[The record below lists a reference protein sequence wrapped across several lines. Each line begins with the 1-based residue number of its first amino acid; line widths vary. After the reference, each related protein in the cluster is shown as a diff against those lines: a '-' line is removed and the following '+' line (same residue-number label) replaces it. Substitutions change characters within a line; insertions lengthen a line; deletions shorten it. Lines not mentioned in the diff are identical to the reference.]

1 MQRAI
6 GIFVTGLFLALAWP
20 TASHAQ
26 VLASCKTWSA
36 APVPRRVPPP
46 LNAPP
51 NTPDRL
57 VATAEA
63 VPGYVQIVCD
73 DAQLFAREVEVDQ
86 AHDLFKAVGDV
97 VFIEGAQRIT
107 ADRLEFNTKTKLGT
121 FWNAQG
127 IMTIAGKADPK
138 SMFGSTEADAYF
150 YGEKV
155 EKIGPEK
162 YRLINGTFTTCVQP
176 TPRWDLSAAQI
187 VLVKDKRAVMR
198 GAVLRIKNVPVLYL
212 PWMYYP
218 INKGDRATG
227 FLMPGYG
234 RSTVRGQILSNAFF
248 WAINRSQDAT
258 FNYDYTSKAGS
269 GYGVEY
275 RYLES
280 QGSQGNA
287 KFTVLNGSTTNAES
301 VFTTRSY
308 LADAALVQQLG
319 TRWQLRS
326 NVNYTNNIQ
335 SQQYSQQDIYRS
347 SNPTRSAAANVQ
359 GSVGRVR
366 LSGEAGITDIFTGT
380 DGKAVRYGSLPTIRA
395 ELPSSPIGKSRVYA
409 GIGSEF
415 SALVRQNEVGNPA
428 TDLGLMRFDVN
439 PTVRAPIGRLPFL
452 RITANAGMRFTYW
465 SEQLSA
471 SGAQVQTPLHRQLFD
486 AGATF
491 TGPTFSR
498 IFDTPSSKYATRWKH
513 VIEPSLN
520 ISKTTAF
527 ADFGKVPRNDGVDY
541 LVGGVTNVTYGLSNS
556 LLAKRPTS
564 SGTSAA
570 NEIASIQVRQTYY
583 STAAAA
589 SYDPQYQTSLGAS
602 SISKWSPMS
611 ISARVQPASVFN
623 LQAQAEYD
631 TTHKEI
637 RSTSIGG
644 GVQSRLANVNAS
656 WSKQFFVKGLS
667 GFDNPNALYH
677 SLNASANLRTQD
689 NHLGANWSW
698 SYDFQQKRQLQQRVV
713 AHYSSQCCGIAAEF
727 QTRYLGLST
736 IQQDHIF
743 NLSFSLAGIGTF
755 SNLLGSFGR

>member
-6 GIFVTGLFLALAWP
+6 GIFVTSLVLAGAWP
-20 TASHAQ
+20 TTAHAQ
-26 VLASCKTWSA
+26 LPASCKVASVS
-36 APVPRRVPPP
+36 PVPERIPAPP
-46 LNAPP
+46 NAPP
-51 NTPDRL
+51 NTPDRF
-57 VATAEA
+57 VAIAKA

-73 DAQLFAREVEVDQ
+73 NAQLFAREVEVDQ

-127 IMTIAGKADPK
+127 IMSITGKADPK

-150 YGEKV
+150 YGEKL

-176 TPRWDLSAAQI
+176 TPRWDLSASNI

-198 GAVLRIKNVPVLYL
+198 GAVLRIKNVPILYL

-234 RSTVRGQILSNAFF
+234 RSTVRGQIFSNAFF
-248 WAINRSQDAT
+248 WAISRSQDAT

-275 RYLES
+275 RYVQS
-280 QGSQGNA
+280 PGSQGNA
-287 KFTVLNGSTTNAES
+287 KFSVLSGSSSNAET
-301 VFTTRSY
+301 VFKTRSY
-308 LADAALVQQLG
+308 LADAAIVQQLG
-319 TRWQLRS
+319 AQWQLRS

-347 SNPTRSAAANVQ
+347 SNPTRSAAANLT
-359 GSVGRVR
+359 GNVGRLRV
-366 LSGEAGITDIFTGT
+366 SGEAGITDIFGS
-380 DGKAVRYGSLPTIRA
+380 DGKAVRYGTLPNVRA

-409 GIGSEF
+409 GVSGDF

-428 TDLGLMRFDVN
+428 TDHGLMRVDVN
-439 PTVRAPIGRLPFL
+439 PTVRAPIGSLPYL
-452 RITANAGMRFTYW
+452 RVTANAGMRFTYW
-465 SEQLSA
+465 SEQLNS
-471 SGAQVQTPLHRQLFD
+471 SGVQVQTPLRRQLFD
-486 AGATF
+486 AGATI

-498 IFDTPSSKYATRWKH
+498 IFDTPNSGYATRWKH
-513 VIEPSLN
+513 VIEPSVSV
-520 ISKTTAF
+520 SKTTAF
-527 ADFGKVPRNDGVDY
+527 ADFGKVPLNDGVDS
-541 LVGGVTNVTYGLSNS
+541 LVGGVTNITYGLSNS
-556 LLAKRPTS
+556 LLAKRPTA
-564 SGTSAA
+564 GGASAA
-570 NEIASIQVRQTYY
+570 NEIASVQIRQTYY
-583 STAAAA
+583 SNAAAA

-623 LQAQAEYD
+623 VQAQADYD
-631 TTHKEI
+631 TTHKAI

-644 GVQSRLANVNAS
+644 GVQSTLATFNAS
-656 WSKQFFVKGLS
+656 WAKQFLVKGLA
-667 GFDNPNALYH
+667 GFDNPDTLYH
-677 SLNASANLRTQD
+677 SLNTSASLRTHD
-689 NHLGANWSW
+689 NGLGVNWSW
-698 SYDFQQKRQLQQRVV
+698 SYDFQQKQQLQQRFV

-736 IQQDHIF
+736 IKQDHIF